1 MGIPRQ
7 LLRRRRL
14 SLAGTLIPSWTNT
27 QFNLPTQQG
36 SMSERNKLT
45 MPIKLMNKFTT
56 LMTMRSVLRAMNG
69 DPIVRFPVNFYLIH
83 FNIRDV

>member
-1 MGIPRQ
+1 
-7 LLRRRRL
+7 
-14 SLAGTLIPSWTNT
+14 
-27 QFNLPTQQG
+27 
-36 SMSERNKLT
+36 MSERNKLT

-56 LMTMRSVLRAMNG
+56 LMTMRSVLRAMNR